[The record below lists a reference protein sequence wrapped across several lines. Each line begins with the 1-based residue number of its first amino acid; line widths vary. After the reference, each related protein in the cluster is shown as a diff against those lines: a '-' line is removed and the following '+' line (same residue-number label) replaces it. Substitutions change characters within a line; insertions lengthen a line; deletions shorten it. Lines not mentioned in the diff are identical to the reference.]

1 MANLRSAR
9 FSLDFKLLRVSA
21 EIAEDDRQCA
31 WEFYTEMNTRV
42 AVTGK
47 RGDPDGNNFD
57 GEIYIES
64 LNSLYTFFKESRA
77 LMRRFPMGKIE
88 INKEANLGIM
98 IDRVMSIVLRP
109 FLEKW
114 QGRFRYWWDVESD
127 HTKPFFERQKEF
139 PELEEMLS
147 EWSDLRRTMKTLN
160 SDLLSKYQLIPLE
173 R

>member
-9 FSLDFKLLRVSA
+9 FSLDFKLLQVSA

-109 FLEKW
+109 FLES
-114 QGRFRYWWDVESD
+114 GRGDSGIGGMLNQTIPNPFLSAKKNFRS
-127 HTKPFFERQKEF
+127 
-139 PELEEMLS
+139 
-147 EWSDLRRTMKTLN
+147 
-160 SDLLSKYQLIPLE
+160 
-173 R
+173 